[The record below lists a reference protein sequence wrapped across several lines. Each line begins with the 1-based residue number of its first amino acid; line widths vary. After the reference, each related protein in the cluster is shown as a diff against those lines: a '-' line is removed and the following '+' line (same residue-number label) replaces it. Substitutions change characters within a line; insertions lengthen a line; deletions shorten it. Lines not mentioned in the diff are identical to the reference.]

1 MKLTFLIKPFF
12 LYDQW
17 IKTKNLN
24 VLRIKRP
31 FKIKK
36 KSFFINFNRLSLKQI
51 KPFFGRWKSDY
62 KPLQQK
68 IKQLGCKFRSFVTAL
83 FDMLGLGRKLIL
95 ETFNK
100 WGFFNDFLYQSRHS
114 VMCWAKGKFSN
125 SCKPNIWEFYKV
137 LVQVTFAT
145 SQTKLMSNR
154 ENFVDEFDS
163 QAAKQIKS

>member
-1 MKLTFLIKPFF
+1 
-12 LYDQW
+12 
-17 IKTKNLN
+17 
-24 VLRIKRP
+24 
-31 FKIKK
+31 
-36 KSFFINFNRLSLKQI
+36 
-51 KPFFGRWKSDY
+51 
-62 KPLQQK
+62 
-68 IKQLGCKFRSFVTAL
+68 
-83 FDMLGLGRKLIL
+83 MLGLGRKLIL

-163 QAAKQIKS
+163 QAAKQIKSLDLSVLGNIKKISILCWNTVVFDLPSPKMNYWNWHSKTKQKQTKFSESFQNLIKWVWNNIIWQYLGLI